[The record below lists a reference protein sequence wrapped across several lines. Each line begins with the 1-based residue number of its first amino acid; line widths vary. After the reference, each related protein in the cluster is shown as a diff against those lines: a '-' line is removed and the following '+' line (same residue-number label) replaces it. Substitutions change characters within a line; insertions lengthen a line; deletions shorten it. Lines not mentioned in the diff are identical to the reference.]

1 MTVYRDTVQGRP
13 HIALSKGELGADR
26 EVLVRVHEPTT
37 IIDVLN
43 AEGSGHSWGFDQAM
57 NVLAAAPSAVVVLL
71 NADANAQCILNQAA
85 ALLPT
90 EAATAEVPRSPKGM
104 DLRTYGLG
112 AQILRDLGVV
122 RMRLLARPRKMP
134 SMMTGFGLTVT
145 GYDEA
150 PTARTHSQETP

>member
-1 MTVYRDTVQGRP
+1 
-13 HIALSKGELGADR
+13 
-26 EVLVRVHEPTT
+26 VHEPTT
-37 IIDVLN
+37 VIDLLN
-43 AEGSGHSWGFDQAM
+43 AQGSGHSWGFDEAM
-57 NVLAAAPSAVVVLL
+57 KVIGAASDAVVVLL
-71 NADANAQCILNQAA
+71 NVDASAATVLSQA
-85 ALLPT
+85 ALLSPGDAAN
-90 EAATAEVPRSPKGM
+90 EAATRSPKEM

-150 PTARTHSQETP
+150 PAVVAERTHSQETP